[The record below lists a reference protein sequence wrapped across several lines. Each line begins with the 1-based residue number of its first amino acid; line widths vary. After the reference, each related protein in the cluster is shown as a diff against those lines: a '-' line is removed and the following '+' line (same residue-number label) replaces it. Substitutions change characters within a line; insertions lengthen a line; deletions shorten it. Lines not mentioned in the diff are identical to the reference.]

1 MTDIPCDFTFDS
13 IQIGQKKNFSQI
25 ITKSLIDDF
34 AKISGDFNPLH
45 MNDEYA
51 SDTIFEKRVCHG
63 MLLAS
68 FFSKLIGM
76 YLPGKNALYFSQSLQ
91 FKSGQETHSSQIIC
105 SSQLGHFFKR
115 YPPYIKDAKISMIIV
130 IKDNFFRN
138 LKNDLKDLS
147 RSISLTFSSS

>member
-1 MTDIPCDFTFDS
+1 MTDIPSNFTFDS
-13 IQIGQKKNFSQI
+13 IQIGHKKNFSQT

-45 MNDEYA
+45 MDDVYA
-51 SDTIFEKRVCHG
+51 SGTIFEKRVCHG

-91 FKSGQETHSSQIIC
+91 FKSPCFIDD
-105 SSQLGHFFKR
+105 R
-115 YPPYIKDAKISMIIV
+115 IIV
-130 IKDNFFRN
+130 EGEVLDKSNSTKIITVKTTIQKD
-138 LKNDLKDLS
+138 S
-147 RSISLTFSSS
+147 GISLVDGQAKVILREYIA